1 MKRIIIIILFGV
13 LFLGGCSFSEK
24 ETDALKFKREYEE
37 YNGKKIKE
45 KMARKVE
52 IDENNSVVYLS
63 VQELIE
69 KMKGKESFVL
79 YLGFPECPWCR
90 SVISTLLE
98 VVDDVG
104 IEKVYYINI
113 RNMRDSYEIKEGKAI
128 QTKKGT
134 EDYQT
139 LLRLFDSV
147 LDDYTLKNE
156 SGEEVSVLEKRIYAP
171 SIISVVDG
179 KVESL
184 TDGISD
190 KQLDAFM
197 ELNDE
202 IKGESYDKIKCSIE
216 CVANVSKV
224 CGIKKC

>member
-52 IDENNSVVYLS
+52 TDENNSVVYLS
-63 VQELIE
+63 VSELIE

-139 LLRLFDSV
+139 LLSLLDAVLENYTLTNSLGEV
-147 LDDYTLKNE
+147 LDT
-156 SGEEVSVLEKRIYAP
+156 GEKRIYAP
-171 SIISVVDG
+171 SIVAIVDG
-179 KVESL
+179 KAVNL

-190 KQLDAFM
+190 KQTDAYM
-197 ELNDE
+197 ELSDE
-202 IKGESYDKIKCSIE
+202 IKKDSYQKIKCTIE
-216 CVANVSKV
+216 CVANTQKI
-224 CGIKKC
+224 CKPKKC